1 MASVNFDTTNSKWY
15 TNFYYEEELR
25 SVLMNGTL
33 NSGFKPGVY
42 NANMALFCRSGSTDE
57 AASDGI
63 YLFIGK
69 GTTFVFSN
77 YPSTKISSASGDIY
91 HQDLTQTGTYLIK
104 CTALQDIETGL
115 ITLGSSRTS
124 GCDYILGNV
133 SGGIYPVSKFY
144 VTAYVIYDEETN
156 LSMPSPTITLSFDNY
171 KGMESGNGLE
181 RKAGESFNSEAQ
193 LYYPTECADTIAADN
208 FYYYYS
214 WMSNTTHSYWIP
226 DGSKYYSRAGSTTS
240 AFDAGTTKRDFLYLH
255 LGEVVRFDELNLD
268 PSERTQYLNGSSWND
283 DGQNAFGGTFDGS
296 AASYWSRHHVF
307 IGRGFPAY
315 RQNYISNK
323 KELSPELVPSFYL
336 NRLYLDIKNVFE
348 RDILYNSTI
357 TDDASSWEGP
367 LGVGNNYWELRGEPR
382 DGDEEAVSDDPKN
395 NKLLR
400 EPEGPARQS
409 YFALDYNCK
418 PQSEGD
424 EEGFQ
429 YITPVHTIE
438 DDIFENGSLTIKE
451 DFRTQYPTIAKEI
464 EEKVIKSSTLG
475 SHYDF
480 LISDIIFLTT
490 RSEYSNI
497 NDESLEKMFTSDYE
511 NNNKM
516 KVVPFRWYS
525 TLSASN
531 PNDFLFNPSVA
542 NDELAASTAGDDY
555 STDIPARDDLP
566 PGYEY
571 ISSAQAQ
578 VGFCIPLDINILNT
592 DRLYSIVRNKNII
605 PTVIDYMRQHPEKS
619 PHLNPIEATSLIPAA
634 IIFRKVRYRRVDT
647 GDAGLEFK
655 TFDFC
660 STLPQRSDNRTVST
674 GRFHPA
680 NVLSFFDL
688 QYKANQLN
696 PINFK
701 SDNIYKVL
709 PVIN

>member
-77 YPSTKISSASGDIY
+77 YPNTKLGDIY

-115 ITLGSSRTS
+115 ITLGSTRTT
-124 GCDYILGNV
+124 GCDKILGNV
-133 SGGIYPVSKFY
+133 ADSSNPVGKFY

-156 LSMPSPTITLSFDNY
+156 LSMPNPTITISLDNY
-171 KGMESGNGLE
+171 AGMENNVNRRVENFDGS
-181 RKAGESFNSEAQ
+181 SYQYF
-193 LYYPTECADTIAADN
+193 PTDSDSATATDN

-214 WMSNTTHSYWIP
+214 WMDNTRHSYWIP
-226 DGSKYYSRAGSTTS
+226 DGSKNYNRLGDATS

-255 LGEVVRFDELNLD
+255 LGEVVRFDELSLD
-268 PSERTQYLNGSSWND
+268 PSDRAKYLKGSSWND
-283 DGQNAFGGTFDGS
+283 DDGLFEGS
-296 AASYWSRHHVF
+296 AAKYWTMHNVF
-307 IGRGFPAY
+307 IGRGFPSY

-348 RDILYNSTI
+348 RDILYNSVI

-367 LGVGNNYWELRGEPR
+367 LGIGNNYYKMRGATADGKENNDNNELLKEPT
-382 DGDEEAVSDDPKN
+382 GS
-395 NKLLR
+395 
-400 EPEGPARQS
+400 ARQS

-418 PQSEGD
+418 NQDDD
-424 EEGFQ
+424 EEGVQ
-429 YITPVHTIE
+429 YENTIHLIE
-438 DDIFENGSLTIKE
+438 DDIFNESSLVLKDDFKTLYPDISAGIQRVVDGGNGS
-451 DFRTQYPTIAKEI
+451 Y
-464 EEKVIKSSTLG
+464 
-475 SHYDF
+475 YDF
-480 LISDIIFLTT
+480 LLSDIIFLTT

-497 NDESLEKMFTSDYE
+497 DDLSLEKMFSTSYE

-525 TLSASN
+525 KLSASN
-531 PNDFLFNPSVA
+531 ANDSMFNPSVL
-542 NDELAASTAGDDY
+542 NDTLPAAGSENNY
-555 STDIPARDDLP
+555 STTEPSDDTRP
-566 PGYEY
+566 VGYEY
-571 ISSAQAQ
+571 LNSDESIE
-578 VGFCIPLDINILNT
+578 GYCIPLDINILNT
-592 DRLYSIVRNKNII
+592 DRLYSIIRNKNII

-619 PHLNPIEATSLIPAA
+619 PYLNPVEATSLIPAA
-634 IIFRKVRYRRVDT
+634 IIFRKIRCRRIA
-647 GDAGLEFK
+647 AGNSGIEFK
-655 TFDFC
+655 AFDFC
-660 STLPQRSDNRTVST
+660 SSLPKRSNQVVTS